1 MAGSI
6 RGCAV
11 DSSLFKRLL
20 KEGWFL
26 SGVVLT
32 LALALLVVAGVW
44 ISPYDPFDNSFAPL
58 LPPSSAHWLGVND
71 GGMDIFSELA
81 LGLGNTLL
89 FSLFAGAVG
98 LALGIAVGLVSAW
111 KGGWVDDALM
121 RLADVL
127 MAVPP
132 VMIMIVAAAFF
143 RPSPE
148 ILALT
153 LAFISWPTTARA
165 IRSQALVVKRSL
177 HVRAAREMGG
187 TGRYI
192 IATHLLPEL
201 FPLYIIGLVAKIR
214 MAVFME
220 ASLAFLGLFDPGRK
234 SLGMMIRCALQ
245 YYYLDIWWNWLLP
258 PVVCFTLIVMSVT
271 FLAVG
276 LEKIFDPRLK
286 EV

>member
-1 MAGSI
+1 M
-6 RGCAV
+6 
-11 DSSLFKRLL
+11 DSGLFKRLL
-20 KEGWFL
+20 NEGWFL
-26 SGVVLT
+26 AGAVLA
-32 LALALLVVAGVW
+32 LMLALLYAAGVW
-44 ISPYDPFDNSFAPL
+44 LSPYDPYDNSFAPL
-58 LPPSSAHWLGVND
+58 LPPSPAHWLGVND

-81 LGLGNTLL
+81 QGLGNTLV
-89 FSLFAGAVG
+89 FSLLAGAVG
-98 LALGIAVGLVSAW
+98 LALGVAAGLVSAW
-111 KGGWVDDALM
+111 EGGRVDNALM

-143 RPSPE
+143 RPSSL

-153 LAFISWPTTARA
+153 LALISWPTTARA
-165 IRSQALVVKRSL
+165 IRSQALVVKQSL

-192 IATHLLPEL
+192 IAMHLLPEL
-201 FPLYIIGLVAKIR
+201 FPLYIIGFVAKIR

-234 SLGMMIRCALQ
+234 SLGLMIRYALQ

-258 PVVCFTLIVMSVT
+258 PVFCFTLIVMSVT